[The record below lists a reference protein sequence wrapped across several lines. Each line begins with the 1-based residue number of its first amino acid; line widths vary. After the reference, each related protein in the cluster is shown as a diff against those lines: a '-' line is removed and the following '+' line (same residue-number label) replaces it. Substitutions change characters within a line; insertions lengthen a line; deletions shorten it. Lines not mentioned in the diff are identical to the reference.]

1 MGALRLG
8 FNPHLAPQSR
18 RRLHERLREVVDIA
32 VRLEFEIVEL
42 NLSTSLYE
50 LGLSTVFDGGAIEI
64 LDDAPVRFHLNLFA
78 DAAHG
83 EWPSVTDL
91 SATSRGIALR
101 QFVQIVEFFEQ
112 RQPMG
117 MYVVHPGRRAAL
129 ESAHMDALRES
140 FRTMHNLFPGLPIS
154 VENARKGAVLSDLD
168 SVLVMLEATGNV
180 RFSLHTGRAFH
191 SVDANHLAFEARIDY
206 LRQFRGP
213 AGGDPLAQHGA
224 GTRSKPAVA
233 RPARTRARRAQA
245 DAHHWP
251 KPGHD
256 PHDRDRGSQPAG
268 FVQRGAGAAPSAGR
282 IENRGQARPA
292 RGRALF
298 ELKEAHRQRE
308 EHGQKGR
315 HDS

>member
-83 EWPSVTDL
+83 EWPSLTDL
-91 SATSRGIALR
+91 GATSRGIALR

-206 LRQFRGP
+206 LRQFADRLAEIRWHNTAPGRDPSLPLHVQLERGLDVP
-213 AGGDPLAQHGA
+213 KLMRTIGRNP
-224 GTRSKPAVA
+224 GTIHMIETVGPN
-233 RPARTRARRAQA
+233 P
-245 DAHHWP
+245 
-251 KPGHD
+251 
-256 PHDRDRGSQPAG
+256 RGLFREA
-268 FVQRGAGAAPSAGR
+268 
-282 IENRGQARPA
+282 
-292 RGRALF
+292 RAL
-298 ELKEAHRQRE
+298 HRAL
-308 EHGQKGR
+308 GV
-315 HDS
+315 